1 MELLFLVD
9 THLNSPKLL
18 VKVLISIRQNDEEN
32 YLLNIFIVEK
42 YRDDSSLKNKS
53 LDLHIKHELTIIDR
67 VVKKKKQ
74 AFENAVF
81 IVKF

>member
-67 VVKKKKQ
+67 VVKKKK
-74 AFENAVF
+74 N
-81 IVKF
+81 KHLKTLSLL